1 MSYTKTKGWGIAS
14 QGVVSTHGTSPP
26 VDPDAGDRVLV
37 DSVATGDFA
46 THDNEIAE
54 WTGAAWV
61 FSAEIAVGDTVF
73 VESESK
79 NFVYTGTSWTSTGGG
94 GGGGGEDLEATLA
107 LGNTTGGVHIEGQTQ
122 IVLGET
128 AGPAGAA
135 ASGAIFVSD
144 GVAAGEEENHLYYQ
158 PATGDSIGLSIHAEI
173 GVVSDFIFRP
183 DEPSPGQNVYSDFD
197 ILYAALVASPA
208 TKKRIVLDNSI
219 TSPVPIPNLEYDLS
233 GVMITASREN
243 VAELDPPWDD
253 FGILGVNISWGA
265 DTILK
270 NVSRVQNLS
279 CFVVVEMPGTPF
291 LFDEGMSVS
300 LENCMFHT
308 FFDDPIIK
316 VASGAGVSVAFNLWN
331 TTLSVG
337 EDGAGGHKPPL
348 ELDDSAHGTGETVS
362 FILRGESRVGA
373 NALRGDADNEVSSIN
388 LSAESR
394 FSPLQA
400 LGGSPPW
407 TGEPIPSFASAA
419 SNVSVDVSS
428 VTTVGETILGTDI
441 ADVQTAFEG
450 LDTAIDGHIDGSY
463 LHSEIDTHMDEATVH
478 FTEGSIDHTSISN
491 IGTLTHGEIDTH
503 VGATD
508 NPHGTDIGNLGSGTL
523 AELNA
528 AITDADLSPSLWE
541 ENGDHI
547 YHNSDPSAV
556 GNVGIGTDSPASR
569 LHMVGNGPNTAQ
581 FKMEQYTA
589 SGSGDSDNGPDVRMF
604 SARGTAAIPE
614 IRQTGDYIGAFN
626 IRYWGTV
633 SGGGSQEWKNA
644 GFFGWTVGDDVE
656 QGDSTFNLKTSVGG
670 TNAPRISVDGAGAVK
685 FGPGS
690 GAGAVSYTFPA
701 ERGNDGQ
708 ILVTNWSDP
717 DPGVAVADLQ
727 WQDVSAGADGSAPI
741 ARSFLV
747 EFDAGEIEIDEV
759 PNADIELLRGFTYEF
774 FEAVLTSPGHPFIIS
789 TSSEGAALAT
799 SLPSDPEDY
808 DYYVDGDNIIFRPS
822 HDAAITSYYY
832 HCDDH
837 AGEGG
842 TILLSTL
849 GEHDE
854 GGGAIV
860 NPYVFTQGNDNPGTP
875 YVIAAD
881 AYHIGVE
888 TDDGTLLMSLPDPD
902 DVEVGMTYII
912 SDIDGNAA
920 TKHID
925 IQVVP
930 LAGGAPTSNKFMG
943 ADGVQIDTDWG
954 YVQVVNVQ
962 RSLDNRTWVIVSSF
976 GTVLI

>member
-14 QGVVSTHGTSPP
+14 QGAVSTHGISPP
-26 VDPDAGDRVLV
+26 EGVAAGDRVLV
-37 DSVATGDFA
+37 DSVATDDFA

-94 GGGGGEDLEATLA
+94 GGGGGGGEDLAATLA

-122 IVLGET
+122 IVLGEA
-128 AGPAGAA
+128 AGPVGAA
-135 ASGAIFVSD
+135 SSGAIFVSD
-144 GVAAGEEENHLYYQ
+144 GVAAGEDANHLYYQ
-158 PATGDSIGLSIHAEI
+158 PTSGDAISLSIHAE
-173 GVVSDFIFRP
+173 
-183 DEPSPGQNVYSDFD
+183 
-197 ILYAALVASPA
+197 
-208 TKKRIVLDNSI
+208 
-219 TSPVPIPNLEYDLS
+219 
-233 GVMITASREN
+233 
-243 VAELDPPWDD
+243 
-253 FGILGVNISWGA
+253 
-265 DTILK
+265 
-270 NVSRVQNLS
+270 
-279 CFVVVEMPGTPF
+279 GT
-291 LFDEGMSVS
+291 
-300 LENCMFHT
+300 HT
-308 FFDDPIIK
+308 
-316 VASGAGVSVAFNLWN
+316 
-331 TTLSVG
+331 
-337 EDGAGGHKPPL
+337 
-348 ELDDSAHGTGETVS
+348 
-362 FILRGESRVGA
+362 
-373 NALRGDADNEVSSIN
+373 
-388 LSAESR
+388 
-394 FSPLQA
+394 
-400 LGGSPPW
+400 
-407 TGEPIPSFASAA
+407 
-419 SNVSVDVSS
+419 
-428 VTTVGETILGTDI
+428 
-441 ADVQTAFEG
+441 
-450 LDTAIDGHIDGSY
+450 
-463 LHSEIDTHMDEATVH
+463 HSEIDTHIDEATVH

-508 NPHGTDIGNLGSGTL
+508 NPHGTDIENLGSGTL

-528 AITDADLSPSLWE
+528 AITDFDLDAAGSPRPPTAHSSEHLTGGLDEIGVFEGAD
-541 ENGDHI
+541 G
-547 YHNSDPSAV
+547 
-556 GNVGIGTDSPASR
+556 
-569 LHMVGNGPNTAQ
+569 
-581 FKMEQYTA
+581 
-589 SGSGDSDNGPDVRMF
+589 
-604 SARGTAAIPE
+604 
-614 IRQTGDYIGAFN
+614 
-626 IRYWGTV
+626 
-633 SGGGSQEWKNA
+633 
-644 GFFGWTVGDDVE
+644 
-656 QGDSTFNLKTSVGG
+656 
-670 TNAPRISVDGAGAVK
+670 VDGTEG
-685 FGPGS
+685 
-690 GAGAVSYTFPA
+690 
-701 ERGNDGQ
+701 
-708 ILVTNWSDP
+708 LVP
-717 DPGVAVADLQ
+717 PPLVADAEKFLKGDGS

-747 EFDAGEIEIDEV
+747 EFNAGEIKIDEV

-789 TSSEGAALAT
+789 TISEGAALAT

-860 NPYVFTQGNDNPGTP
+860 NPYIFTQGNDNPGTP

-912 SDIDGNAA
+912 SDVDGTASGNF
-920 TKHID
+920 ID

-930 LAGGAPTSNKFMG
+930 LAGGSPTTGKLMG
-943 ADGVQIDTDWG
+943 TNGVQINTDWG

-962 RSLDNRTWVIVSSF
+962 RSLDDRMWVIVSSF
-976 GTVLI
+976 GTVLTP